1 VEAFRFMQHSK
12 RFGCLV
18 YPFLFLIGFT
28 VPGLTAQNTPSDS
41 QVPAQ
46 TQQPAPSEQPAPAQ
60 TQPEN
65 PQQNQIR
72 LAQEA
77 QARIKARRAQRVGR
91 VIQETYSHKF
101 EIYGGG
107 GYTRFRPGSS
117 LQNINESAWNGGFT
131 DYLWGRLGL
140 TADLRGYYGTAFT
153 YPNPYNLF
161 KPSISQYSFMGGPQ
175 YRLLRREHWAISA
188 QGLVGA
194 SRGNFNANSANL
206 PGTYI
211 GLWGNGTDF
220 SAAVG
225 VPIDYNIAPS
235 LAFRIEP
242 NYWLTT
248 FGGSTQLKNLG
259 FTSGLVF
266 RFGRQ

>member
-1 VEAFRFMQHSK
+1 MQQSK
-12 RFGCLV
+12 RFGCHV
-18 YPFLFLIGFT
+18 YPLLFLIGLAI
-28 VPGLTAQNTPSDS
+28 PGLTAQNSTSGS
-41 QVPAQ
+41 QAPAQ
-46 TQQPAPSEQPAPAQ
+46 SQPSPESQQPAQ

-77 QARIKARRAQRVGR
+77 QARIRARRQQRTEH
-91 VIQETYSHKF
+91 VIQDTYSHKF

-117 LQNINESAWNGGFT
+117 LQHINESAWNGGFT

-140 TADLRGYYGTAFT
+140 TADLRGYYGTAFV

-161 KPSISQYSFMGGPQ
+161 KPSISQYTFMGGPQ
-175 YRLLRREHWAISA
+175 YRIIRREHWTVGV
-188 QGLVGA
+188 QGLIGG

-211 GLWGNGTDF
+211 GMWSNGTTF

-225 VPIDYNIAPS
+225 VPIDYNIAPG
-235 LAFRIEP
+235 LAFRIQP
-242 NYWLTT
+242 DYWLTT
-248 FGGSTQLKNLG
+248 FGNTTQIKNLG